1 MAHKFDELTIKSDL
15 NILDTSNDHRYT
27 IIVNELI
34 ADRTITLPLLTSNDT
49 FVFEDH
55 TQTLTGK
62 TLDAYFYTSVYTV
75 DMWNFMKRTMFMDL
89 GAVPVEGLYAGETYE
104 QKRDR
109 LLELI
114 LQPITLPG
122 LSEQKTE
129 YAVLDQF

>member
-1 MAHKFDELTIKSDL
+1 MQTAIDNFKVAAWLKQFYSGYHTSMLTDFLDL
-15 NILDTSNDHRYT
+15 ALSWFQIPGANDVWQIVAKKCED
-27 IIVNELI
+27 II
-34 ADRTITLPLLTSNDT
+34 
-49 FVFEDH
+49 
-55 TQTLTGK
+55 TGK

-109 LLELI
+109 LLGLI

-129 YAVLDQF
+129 YAVLDHF